1 MTPIDYRSRGN
12 TSFIPASIILL
23 LLMNLFSAQRSVSG
37 GLIAFFLIVICL
49 GAAFAMCKLV
59 QRFNRRISTESDEA
73 ESQPQIQVLSV
84 RSLEQVDDFV
94 LERPPDVQDALGTK
108 QMTGASESSTRAVA
122 DDPIESPPPDYA
134 TVTFDIPDVDSAR
147 NLGQQDGSS
156 DRGVDLPDDNS
167 GGNSEVQEDISA
179 RSFDLSED
187 NSGRHLEQRDDI
199 SDGSLSPSDS
209 GSERSYDTRL

>member
-1 MTPIDYRSRGN
+1 
-12 TSFIPASIILL
+12 
-23 LLMNLFSAQRSVSG
+23 MNLFSAQRSVSG
-37 GLIAFFLIVICL
+37 GLIALFLIVLCL

-94 LERPPDVQDALGTK
+94 LERPPDVQVLPDDIPPSYQQFVTNPELFRMLSE
-108 QMTGASESSTRAVA
+108 QNDMTGASESSTRAVA